1 MLFKLCVANYFCV
14 CAFCKINI
22 VVDLSAVLNIA
33 KAIFKLDRRIQNAY
47 AGAKKIV
54 RAKDF
59 AFTSLCTNDCLMCKL
74 TSKIY
79 SEKLNYTFK

>member
-1 MLFKLCVANYFCV
+1 M
-14 CAFCKINI
+14 
-22 VVDLSAVLNIA
+22 
-33 KAIFKLDRRIQNAY
+33 QNAY

-59 AFTSLCTNDCLMCKL
+59 AFASLRTNDCLMYKL